1 MCCFGLFR
9 RFKPR
14 KIRLNSGEDN
24 IQHEVI
30 LVSVMY
36 KIRSFSPLTKEELD
50 FVKKLPKDKIDE
62 IIDNYNSHAFTV
74 MDIYEPELN
83 TCGQG
88 INFSQRC

>member
-9 RFKPR
+9 GTKTR
-14 KIRLNSGEDN
+14 KNRSNPGEDS

-36 KIRSFSPLTKEELD
+36 KIRSFSPLTREELD

-74 MDIYEPELN
+74 MDIYEPDLN
-83 TCGQG
+83 TCSQG